1 MSSKAEKAVAL
12 HDRGYNCAQAVACA
26 FCEDF
31 GIENEQMFQI
41 AEGFGFGM
49 GMMDM
54 CGAVTGMIMVI
65 GMENSIGDL
74 EKGKATKGDTYKKVK
89 EYVQKFKETNGAYYC
104 RELKAKIDGKPM
116 CSCETCIA
124 VAAELAEQFL
134 KENKKT
140 DTI

>member
-12 HDRGYNCAQAVACA
+12 HERGYNCAQAVACA

-31 GIENEQMFQI
+31 GIEKEQMFRI

-104 RELKAKIDGKPM
+104 RELKAKIDGKTM